1 MTAITNA
8 ATNQRS
14 NQPLVER
21 KRTMDRKMNEMAL
34 RTLGDEELAAAS
46 GAKLGLLKKKH
57 PFKTVTQS
65 NTIGDV
71 YVDAS
76 CNSGSVSVSISQSN
90 SAD

>member
-1 MTAITNA
+1 
-8 ATNQRS
+8 
-14 NQPLVER
+14 
-21 KRTMDRKMNEMAL
+21 MDRKMNEMAL

-46 GAKLGLLKKKH
+46 GAKLGLKKKH

-90 SAD
+90 SAS